1 MKYLLMKLIKDLY
14 QILMIKDI
22 TDDGINIL
30 TYKHKDIPK

>member
-1 MKYLLMKLIKDLY
+1 MKLIKDLY

-30 TYKHKDIPK
+30 TYEHKDIPK